1 MSPVRCLR
9 FLLVAVA
16 LLVAPVAATA
26 QQEPSGKP
34 LAADSNAYFY
44 LSSDEVRA
52 LRDVKPTDNLVLK
65 WKKHVEIIEGDGETP
80 ADATGILSLGPDY
93 IFSEEAGRP
102 THLIDFALRR
112 WFDFSAGEPRF
123 QNSNLFADVD
133 FFDME
138 AINRAVLGKFEADI
152 GETKTLPG
160 HVQNLFEASLHVRAQ
175 NLTPIKV
182 AVSTIGDQVSIRF
195 KDEEIAN
202 FQFGQ
207 VVLTSTQSDMLAKAL
222 RYLFPIHPAAL
233 EASLPFQRLPV
244 NISSLHEFQIK
255 NKARTSIQF
264 ELVGTT
270 ATAYPLPAGLSADVS
285 DISYRGRKS
294 AASFLT
300 AVTEIALKA
309 IAGTY
314 RKPRPTIDDYAADA
328 VRAYEAGD
336 LLGSGLAW
344 LAATLHFPDQFA
356 ACGSFN
362 APAFCA
368 TFRKHMN
375 AAARDSQFSR
385 VIEGSGQCTRRE
397 WERGARTLASVD
409 VSGKPH
415 GHVVSMLMVCVLS
428 GLPPQKAKEIEGLGT
443 RYPITSLENALK
455 AIEGN
460 PYIPSY
466 YYEIGVRFAM
476 FYENWVAWRLFDL
489 GRALGGGRKG
499 DAFNLFLKQRE
510 QHLLSSY
517 PGFF

>member
-1 MSPVRCLR
+1 MSQVRYLQ
-9 FLLVAVA
+9 FLLTVSA
-16 LLVAPVAATA
+16 LLVASLTAIA
-26 QQEPSGKP
+26 QQEPIAEP
-34 LAADSNAYFY
+34 PAANQRAYFY

-52 LRDVKPTDNLVLK
+52 LRDVKPAANLVLK
-65 WKKHVEIIEGDGETP
+65 WKRHVEIIEGDGEKP
-80 ADATGILSLGPDY
+80 ADAMGILSLGPDY
-93 IFSEEAGRP
+93 IFFEEAGRP

-123 QNSNLFADVD
+123 KNHNLFADVD

-138 AINRAVLGKFEADI
+138 AINRVVVGKFNATI
-152 GETKTLPG
+152 FQKTLPG
-160 HVQNLFEASLHVRAQ
+160 HEQSLFEASLHVRAQ
-175 NLTPIKV
+175 NIAPIKV
-182 AVSTIGDQVSIRF
+182 AVSTVGNQVSIRF
-195 KDEEIAN
+195 KDGEIAN

-207 VVLTSTQSDMLAKAL
+207 VVLTSKQSDMLAKAL

-233 EASLPFQRLPV
+233 EASLPLQRLPV
-244 NISSLHEFQIK
+244 GISSLHEFQIE

-270 ATAYPLPAGLSADVS
+270 ATAYPLPGGLNADIS
-285 DISYRGRKS
+285 DISYRGSKS
-294 AASFLT
+294 VATFLT
-300 AVTEIALKA
+300 DVTKIALSA

-314 RKPRPTIDDYAADA
+314 GKPRPTIDDYAADA
-328 VRAYEAGD
+328 AQAYKAGD
-336 LLGSGLAW
+336 RLGSGLAW
-344 LAATLHFPDQFA
+344 LAATLHFPDQIA

-368 TFRKHMN
+368 TFREHMN
-375 AAARDSQFSR
+375 AAARDSQFGR
-385 VIEGSGQCTRRE
+385 VIEGSEQCTRRE
-397 WERGARTLASVD
+397 WERGARALASVD

-415 GHVVSMLMVCVLS
+415 NYVVSMLMSCVLT

-476 FYENWVAWRLFDL
+476 SYENWVAWRLFDL

-499 DAFNLFLKQRE
+499 DAFDLFLKQRE
-510 QHLLSSY
+510 QYLLSRY